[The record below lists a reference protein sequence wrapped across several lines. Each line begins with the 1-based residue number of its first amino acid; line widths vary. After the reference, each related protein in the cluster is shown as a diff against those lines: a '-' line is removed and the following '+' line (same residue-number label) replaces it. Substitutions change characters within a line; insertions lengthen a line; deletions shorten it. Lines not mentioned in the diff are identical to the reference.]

1 MNLDFPKVTL
11 ELDRDVLILRSAR
24 PLRCLSSAIVG
35 GGMADVRAI
44 LNRHVDKGYDHR
56 DPADD
61 LAAFARERDIDGA
74 FVGLMTAVQLEEA
87 RAVTMCEGDL
97 VVTAVATAGIRNA
110 TAAGISLPYIQCP
123 GTINTILLIDAHLT
137 PAAMVNAVITLTETK
152 TALLGERRV
161 RTTEGVCATGTS
173 TDAVVIACTGR
184 GEPITY
190 AGPATPIG
198 WLIGRCVRQALQEAL
213 DAYRP

>member
-1 MNLDFPKVTL
+1 MNLDFPGVTV
-11 ELDRDVLILRSAR
+11 ELDRDALILCGAR
-24 PLRCLSSAIVG
+24 PLRCLSSAIAG
-35 GGMADVRAI
+35 GGMTDVYTI
-44 LNRHVDKGYDHR
+44 LNRHVDKGYDHC
-56 DPADD
+56 DPAAD
-61 LAAFARERDIDGA
+61 LAAFAHERGIDGT

-87 RAVTMCEGDL
+87 RAATLSEGDL
-97 VVTAVATAGIRNA
+97 VVAAVATAGVRNA
-110 TAAGISLPYIQCP
+110 TAAGMSLPYTLRP
-123 GTINTILLIDAHLT
+123 GTINTILLADAHLT
-137 PAAMVNAVITLTETK
+137 PAAMVNAVITITEAK

-161 RTTEGVCATGTS
+161 RTTGGYCATGTS

-184 GEPITY
+184 GEPVPY